1 MEETRPKLVKF
12 IGIVELLRS
21 IYSIIGGIM
30 GVGILSL
37 FFGSQFG
44 LGFLGVFGAYL
55 LKGINIIIG
64 IVGFIGAIALIRF
77 KPIGRKLVIFVASAM
92 IILSFIQLV
101 SIFISGRIFGSLIL
115 SLLIIF
121 PIIYYAAMIFYLMS
135 SEVKDAFGI
144 S

>member
-1 MEETRPKLVKF
+1 MGENRPQLIKL

-37 FFGSQFG
+37 LFGSPVG
-44 LGFLGVFGAYL
+44 LGFLGIWGTYL

-77 KPIGRKLVIFVASAM
+77 KPIGRRLVIFVAGAM

-101 SIFISGRIFGSLIL
+101 LFLFSGSMSGSLIW
-115 SLLIIF
+115 SLFIIF